1 MPGKSQ
7 SQGEAIMSHRP
18 IRFIVL
24 AALFV
29 ALGPVRGQDTPK
41 QQSVTL
47 KVLLPAPNVKLM
59 IQDKVTQ
66 QYGTERVFV
75 SPALEPGKDYI
86 YTLTAKW
93 EPNNYTK
100 ITRTKSVKVQAGQT
114 VDIDLRQADPARPDD
129 ILVRYV
135 PTPMEVVEAMLK
147 LGSVGKDDV
156 VFDLGCGDGRIVV
169 TAVSKYG
176 AKRGVGVDIDPE
188 RIKDSNA
195 NARSA
200 KVEDKVD
207 FRMEDVLKIKDYSEA
222 SVVMLYMGD
231 ELNMALRPILQ
242 ASLKPGSRIVSHRF
256 LMGDWKPEQTI
267 NITDRQGRPYSLHLW
282 KIGEK
287 KE

>member
-1 MPGKSQ
+1 M
-7 SQGEAIMSHRP
+7 ALRP
-18 IRFIVL
+18 IRFALL
-24 AALFV
+24 AALVV
-29 ALGPVRGQDTPK
+29 ALGQAPAQESPK

-47 KVLLPAPNVKLM
+47 KVLLPAGNVKLL
-59 IQDKVTQ
+59 IQDKLTQ
-66 QYGTERVFV
+66 QFGTERIFV
-75 SPALEPGKDYI
+75 SPPLVAGKDYI

-100 ITRTKSVKVQAGQT
+100 ITRIKTVKVQAGQT
-114 VDIDLRQADPARPDD
+114 IDVDLRQADPAKPDD

-147 LGSVGKDDV
+147 LGNVGKDDIV
-156 VFDLGCGDGRIVV
+156 YDLGCGDGRIVV

-176 AKRGVGVDIDPE
+176 ARRGVGVDIDPE
-188 RIKDSNA
+188 RISDSHA
-195 NARSA
+195 TA
-200 KVEDKVD
+200 KAAKIEDRVE
-207 FRMEDVLKIKDYSEA
+207 FRMEDVLKIKDYSDA

-231 ELNMALRPILQ
+231 ELNLALRPILQ

-256 LMGDWKPEQTI
+256 LMGDWKPDQTI